1 MSTIVTFR
9 AVLKG
14 LPRKEFD
21 RAVSRHHAD
30 KYCKRFTHWQHLVAL
45 VYAQLSGA
53 SSLRVLELSFNSHAQ
68 HHESLQTGAIRR
80 TTLADANERRATT
93 VFDEVAG
100 WLISQVSCRL
110 HREAAALIRLLDSTS
125 ITLKGREFDRWTL
138 DDRTR
143 NTQGIKLHLMLDLST
158 KVPQWY
164 SFSAA
169 NVNDVDQ
176 AQLVPLIPRVLYV
189 FDKGYCNYNWWQ
201 QIDAAG
207 AHFVTRFKSNAALVV
222 QQKRMIP
229 TSEQGVVLCDEI
241 VGFKRKRPSGKR
253 INHYGKP
260 LRRIT
265 VQRHDKATPLVLAT
279 NDIESP
285 ASDIAQRYKERW
297 EIELFFKWLKQHL
310 KIKSFFGRSSNAVR
324 LQLVTALIG
333 YLLVVLYRDAQR
345 MKHTLWECLSMIST
359 SLFAPAVSDAT
370 LPLSRRRRSSG
381 SDSQQLGEAR

>member
-1 MSTIVTFR
+1 MSKILTFD

-30 KYCKRFTHWQHLVAL
+30 KYCKHFTNWQHLVAM

-68 HHESLQTGAIRR
+68 YHSTLRTDAIRR
-80 TTLADANERRATT
+80 STLADANERRSTI
-93 VFDEVAG
+93 VFDEVAA
-100 WLISQVSCRL
+100 WLIGQVSRKL

-125 ITLKGREFDRWTL
+125 ITLKGREFDRWTVS
-138 DDRTR
+138 DRTR
-143 NTQGIKLHLMLDLST
+143 NTQGIKLHLLLDLST
-158 KVPQWY
+158 KAPQWY

-176 AQLVPLIPRVLYV
+176 AALVPLAPNALYV

-201 QIDAAG
+201 KIDASG
-207 AHFVTRFKSNAALVV
+207 AFFVTRFKSNAALVHQEERPIPARV
-222 QQKRMIP
+222 QDLILR
-229 TSEQGVVLCDEI
+229 DET
-241 VGFKRKRPSGKR
+241 VSFKCKHPGGRR
-253 INHYGKP
+253 INRYGKQ

-265 VQRHDKATPLVLAT
+265 VHRADKASPLILAT
-279 NDIESP
+279 NDLHSP

-297 EIELFFKWLKQHL
+297 EIELFFKWIKQHL
-310 KIKSFFGRSSNAVR
+310 KVKSFFGRSCNAVH

-333 YLLVVLYRDAQR
+333 YLLVTLYRYAHC
-345 MKHTLWECLSMIST
+345 MGHTLWECLSMISA

-370 LPLSRRRRSSG
+370 LPLTRRRRSSG
-381 SDSQQLGEAR
+381 SN

>member
-21 RAVSRHHAD
+21 QAVVRHHAD
-30 KYCKRFTHWQHLVAL
+30 KYCKQFTHWQHLVAL

-53 SSLRVLELSFNSHAQ
+53 SSLRTLELGFNSHALY
-68 HHESLQTGAIRR
+68 HRSLQTGPIRR
-80 TTLADANERRATT
+80 STLSDASERRPTT
-93 VFDEVAG
+93 VFDEVAA
-100 WLISQVSCRL
+100 WLIGQVSRKL
-110 HREAAALIRLLDSTS
+110 HREAAALIKLLDSTS

-138 DDRTR
+138 ANRTR

-176 AQLVPLIPRVLYV
+176 VGLVPLKPDTLYV

-207 AHFVTRFKSNAALVV
+207 AHFVTRFKRNAALVV
-222 QQKRMIP
+222 QEERPIP
-229 TSEQGVVLCDEI
+229 ASEQGVILRDEI
-241 VGFKRKRPSGKR
+241 VQFKCKRPGGAR
-253 INHYGKP
+253 INHYDKP
-260 LRRIT
+260 LRQIT
-265 VQRHDKATPLVLAT
+265 VHRPGKCPLVLAT
-279 NDIESP
+279 NDLDSP
-285 ASDIAQRYKERW
+285 ASEIAQRYKERW

-310 KIKSFFGRSSNAVR
+310 KIKRFLGRSSNAVR

-345 MKHTLWECLSMIST
+345 MKHTLWECLSMISAA
-359 SLFAPAVSDAT
+359 LFAPAVSDET
-370 LPLSRRRRSSG
+370 LPPTRRRRPSG
-381 SDSQQLGEAR
+381 SDLQCSGGA